1 MKLRKTTIGG
11 MAATLLFAAGCG
23 SGGGGMA
30 TGGSGGVAGSGAGG
44 KATGGSGGSATGGS
58 GTGGATGGAGGATGG
73 AGGAT
78 GGAGGATGG
87 AGGATGGAGGATGGA
102 GGATGGAGG
111 ATGGTGG
118 ATGGAGGGGVGGT
131 AWLTLPVVPPALAVP
146 LGATLAIHDHG
157 SGVQIYTCTPSGG
170 AGGAAG
176 SGADAGAITYSW
188 VLKGPDAKL
197 YDVNSV
203 QVGTHGIGPEWTSSD
218 GSVVNG
224 TKVEQVN
231 APATATNA
239 IPWLLLRASSTTGTG
254 VFSNVT
260 YVQRVNTSGGAAP
273 ATGCD
278 ASTSGTDTSVSY
290 TAEYYFYTG
299 GGAAAWLTPP
309 ASVPAAIAVPS
320 GSTLAIHDHGVGTQ
334 IYTCTASGGAG
345 GAGGSGAD
353 AGAVT
358 YSWVLK
364 GPSAILSDASFA
376 QVGTHGVGPTWTST
390 DGSMIGG
397 TKLAQLNSPAS
408 DAIPWLLL
416 KATSTGGAGV
426 FANVTSVQR
435 LNTTGGAAPSD
446 GCGASTVST
455 ETSVS
460 YSADYY
466 FYTGGTGAGGA
477 SGTSG

>member
-1 MKLRKTTIGG
+1 M
-11 MAATLLFAAGCG
+11 
-23 SGGGGMA
+23 
-30 TGGSGGVAGSGAGG
+30 
-44 KATGGSGGSATGGS
+44 
-58 GTGGATGGAGGATGG
+58 
-73 AGGAT
+73 
-78 GGAGGATGG
+78 
-87 AGGATGGAGGATGGA
+87 
-102 GGATGGAGG
+102 
-111 ATGGTGG
+111 
-118 ATGGAGGGGVGGT
+118 GGVGGIPT
-131 AWLTLPVVPPALAVP
+131 VPAALAVP

-176 SGADAGAITYSW
+176 SGADAGAISYSW

-197 YDVNSV
+197 YDANSV
-203 QVGTHGIGPEWTSSD
+203 QVGTHTIGPAWTSSD

-224 TKVEQVN
+224 IKVEQVS
-231 APATATNA
+231 APSTATNA

-278 ASTSGTDTSVSY
+278 SSTSGTDTSVSY

-299 GGAAAWLTPP
+299 GGVAAWLTPP

-334 IYTCTASGGAG
+334 IYTCTASGGAD
-345 GAGGSGAD
+345 AGAD

-358 YSWVLK
+358 YAWVLK
-364 GPSAILSDASFA
+364 GPDAILSDATFA
-376 QVGTHGVGPTWTST
+376 QVGVHGVGPTWTSS
-390 DGSMIGG
+390 DGSKIAG
-397 TKLAQLNSPAS
+397 TKLAQTNSPAS

-416 KATSTGGAGV
+416 RATSTGGAGV
-426 FANVTSVQR
+426 FATITSVQR
-435 LNTTGGAAPSD
+435 LNTAGGVAPAT

-455 ETSVS
+455 ETSVN

-477 SGTSG
+477 GGNGG